1 MREQHTTSSS
11 SNCSAVSAQ
20 FAMAIARKVFSL
32 VVLVVLASL
41 SLYGAVRLNNY
52 VGDLER
58 RVMALEI
65 RRREAIK
72 PKTAA
77 AAAAAAAAATVA
89 ATAAATAAST
99 AATAPAAA
107 TIASASSDP
116 QLLTSSLDPPA
127 APKPVHKPSR
137 SMAMALAAGLSAHAI
152 RNFHTSLVRHS
163 KNTRTVLFVDAIPVG
178 MADGPTLH
186 FHLIN
191 SKLTEP
197 WDGYHPSTYRWMIYD
212 EYPFRVLFLSVCT
225 VKVWCITKEND

>member
-1 MREQHTTSSS
+1 
-11 SNCSAVSAQ
+11 
-20 FAMAIARKVFSL
+20 MAIARKLFSL

-52 VGDLER
+52 VGNLER

-72 PKTAA
+72 PKAA
-77 AAAAAAAAATVA
+77 AAAAAAAPVA

-99 AATAPAAA
+99 AASTAATAPATA
-107 TIASASSDP
+107 TIAGASSDP
-116 QLLTSSLDPPA
+116 QLLASSLDPPA
-127 APKPVHKPSR
+127 APKSVHKPSR

-152 RNFHTSLVRHS
+152 RNFHTSLVRHN

-212 EYPFRVLFLSVCT
+212 EYPFRILFLSVCT
-225 VKVWCITKEND
+225 VKVWCITKGND